1 MLYFRCLILAF
12 FLCSLVLFP
21 LTQLV
26 SADEVA
32 TLAQKIAELSRN
44 LEETKKN
51 TVKNEHQLDK
61 LNQELLVIKNAVLRI
76 ESEIDR
82 KSKDIKKGEDRIIVQ
97 KEKIEARVKSFY
109 KQSSRLRNSI
119 LEIVVSPNFTKFI
132 KQYSYSQN
140 LLNEDREEIVRV
152 ALLVSDIETKKKELE
167 DERLRLIPVKE
178 EINKQ
183 TTTLQSEV
191 VKSKEYEA
199 NIKKEIAALS
209 ARQQEIISSRSGGFT
224 ANLGDTELADDYNAS
239 LRGFRESAPSGYFAV
254 FSFGAYTHRKGMSQ
268 YGARGRAHSGQSYKQ
283 ILNAYYNKEPIS
295 KDTSGTIKVA
305 EHGEIDFETTYMY
318 GISEMPASWHPEALK
333 AQAIASRTFALR
345 YKALGREICITERC
359 QVFRKSKSDAP
370 PEAWRAA
377 VDSTRGEVLDA
388 EVAFYSSTSGGFLT
402 TSGWDTSDKNGGSD
416 FISRSYEKVV
426 GSPWLY
432 KSWYTQSYSI
442 NSDKCGRQNPW
453 LSPEEM
459 ADIVNAALVLA
470 AGSSQEVE
478 RVSPVTT
485 QCYSG
490 NPYSMTELREVAKKY
505 GGIDLANS
513 VNVLLGDG
521 TTKTITINGVSLS
534 GVDFK
539 KAFNLRAPGRLS
551 IPQRS
556 FSFYNI
562 EKK

>member
-254 FSFGAYTHRKGMSQ
+254 FSFA
-268 YGARGRAHSGQSYKQ
+268 
-283 ILNAYYNKEPIS
+283 
-295 KDTSGTIKVA
+295 
-305 EHGEIDFETTYMY
+305 
-318 GISEMPASWHPEALK
+318 
-333 AQAIASRTFALR
+333 
-345 YKALGREICITERC
+345 
-359 QVFRKSKSDAP
+359 
-370 PEAWRAA
+370 
-377 VDSTRGEVLDA
+377 
-388 EVAFYSSTSGGFLT
+388 
-402 TSGWDTSDKNGGSD
+402 
-416 FISRSYEKVV
+416 
-426 GSPWLY
+426 
-432 KSWYTQSYSI
+432 
-442 NSDKCGRQNPW
+442 
-453 LSPEEM
+453 
-459 ADIVNAALVLA
+459 
-470 AGSSQEVE
+470 
-478 RVSPVTT
+478 
-485 QCYSG
+485 
-490 NPYSMTELREVAKKY
+490 
-505 GGIDLANS
+505 
-513 VNVLLGDG
+513 
-521 TTKTITINGVSLS
+521 
-534 GVDFK
+534 
-539 KAFNLRAPGRLS
+539 
-551 IPQRS
+551 
-556 FSFYNI
+556 
-562 EKK
+562 